1 MKVAF
6 QWVAYII
13 ENWTYLKSP
22 TSNTQGPL
30 LVLSPAA
37 RSLELRPPAPNRL
50 QSSFWSCKCPPLG
63 EVLKEWWEEKRLDL
77 TRQMFQR
84 FFVFL
89 YGRLKS
95 GIGKGKVNTQIPRW
109 PRANWINPNSRW
121 IIGVVH
127 MYTFIYV
134 NTYANTQTLHIMGVI
149 ITIYILLL
157 LLLVLLLLFIIIVI
171 IVINYYYYY

>member
-50 QSSFWSCKCPPLG
+50 QSSSWSCKCPPLG

-149 ITIYILLL
+149 ITIYI
-157 LLLVLLLLFIIIVI
+157 
-171 IVINYYYYY
+171 YYY